1 MYIFQMSADERE
13 SDGNQARVSY
23 LPSQQQY
30 LPLGISREAVA
41 NARPPGFPGAMPQ
54 QALPGNAAQHVI
66 RPPIRA
72 PLASAGLNRPPL
84 VAAGV
89 PFQQGVN
96 PNGNGGN
103 KDTITVKELMINVI
117 DKALSTPYQA
127 QVQAAGGGGN
137 PAAGHAS
144 QPPPSPTIQNLLD
157 SSSKPPN
164 KTNYVRDKMG
174 LNPRV
179 GSMAPPAAPPPSNA
193 ASSAASQQN
202 DCETLDL
209 SMPRRRESANT
220 PPTNYSQQQ
229 ARGDPMLHRRSPSF
243 ASNSADARPP
253 PAHANKVKTEPYL
266 REISPSYDGR
276 TLTVTPPHLLGTPSG
291 SSSGARPP
299 SNIARSSQPPPPQSY
314 LSRSSLPPTTLAAA
328 GRQPA
333 LSPKM
338 ASKPPLTI
346 QTGSITQGTP
356 AIQQRYGEP
365 LLKLTPTESRAA
377 GGGSITQGTPCFDKN
392 IRRDS
397 AYYPAQG
404 RSQGS
409 AGAFPDQHL
418 SSRQVIMNDYAMARS
433 TEMQRRPDSRE
444 AHHSR
449 SISPGRRSDLS
460 PRPRTIDPRTAAG
473 AQLLSRDGRPVST
486 DPRYDPR
493 YLAAVQAEQS
503 RMSGL
508 PEARGDPKAD
518 LPGHKDPRAVGLQRA
533 QPAATL
539 SRNYFNTTI
548 ASQLQ
553 SQQVYLTSDGR
564 YASRSRSPPRSTP
577 PPSRPSMTMPR
588 QGGITSGKPIVT
600 KELYRTAPEVTISK
614 TSSPRGLPYNEVTNN
629 ALASLVDVAVQQ
641 PKLDL
646 TQIRTQQQAAA
657 LMAMANNSKAAS
669 SLVSVN
675 NTIFFSVRLF
685 IKTAFLQTSA
695 AAAVAASQL
704 AQQVQASKQYY
715 LVNDH
720 AAAVAAASGFSSAAR
735 ITAASSKPPSSTSS
749 LSRPDAPAVIISERD
764 RNTQQQQLALA
775 AAKLTGNTP
784 QNVIDAIITQSIQGV
799 PDGLKLAAQQEEL
812 VKAMTVKAQ
821 LEKFEAA
828 VAAHQ
833 QAAAAA
839 ANSSS
844 RPPSSS
850 SSADHPQKPNIPAD
864 MMLNR
869 ELSITPASSG
879 TEEFLKK
886 RQIMITTSATLT
898 PTSSASAP
906 TRAGADERQIIRVA
920 QPVSPAKPAAS
931 LPPPP
936 AAPEH
941 SADNGDQPPPGM
953 SPLDYVKNKIVEE
966 MKKHGEDGN
975 PLPSSS
981 PTPAAVPG
989 QKRSAEEAPA
999 NVEDKKKAKTDDLG
1013 PSEPPAPVA
1022 PAAPAVLPESP
1033 GSPGDMVIDESDR
1046 TETTPKAA
1054 SPATASA
1061 APTGSAGE
1069 SSSPVAAPPVT
1080 TSAAAASAAAN
1091 SSKYEPLSDDEWPHS
1106 RRSHQ
1111 PPRLPFYMRNGL
1123 E

>member
-1 MYIFQMSADERE
+1 MQ
-13 SDGNQARVSY
+13 
-23 LPSQQQY
+23 
-30 LPLGISREAVA
+30 
-41 NARPPGFPGAMPQ
+41 
-54 QALPGNAAQHVI
+54 
-66 RPPIRA
+66 
-72 PLASAGLNRPPL
+72 

-89 PFQQGVN
+89 PFQQAQS
-96 PNGNGGN
+96 GNGGN

-117 DKALSTPYQA
+117 DKALSTPFQA
-127 QVQAAGGGGN
+127 QVQAASGGN
-137 PAAGHAS
+137 PGAAGHAS

-179 GSMAPPAAPPPSNA
+179 GSMAPPAAPPPS
-193 ASSAASQQN
+193 SSSASQQN

-266 REISPSYDGR
+266 REISPSSYDGR
-276 TLTVTPPHLLGTPSG
+276 TLTVTPPHLLGTSAAPSPG
-291 SSSGARPP
+291 QPRPPP
-299 SNIARSSQPPPPQSY
+299 SNIARGSQPPPPQGY
-314 LSRSSLPPTTLAAA
+314 LSRSALPPTTLAAA

-392 IRRDS
+392 IRRDQ
-397 AYYPAQG
+397 AYYPSAQG
-404 RSQGS
+404 RSQS
-409 AGAFPDQHL
+409 SGAFPDQHL

-503 RMSGL
+503 RISGL
-508 PEARGDPKAD
+508 PEPRGDPKAD
-518 LPGHKDPRAVGLQRA
+518 IPGHKDPRAVAAGLQRA

-539 SRNYFNTTI
+539 SRNYFNTTL

-577 PPSRPSMTMPR
+577 PPARPNMTMPR

-614 TSSPRGLPYNEVTNN
+614 TSSPRGLAPYNEVTNN

-657 LMAMANNSKAAS
+657 LMAMANNPKAAS
-669 SLVSVN
+669 SLVSV
-675 NTIFFSVRLF
+675 SVSALHHHVDSLLLKSLF
-685 IKTAFLQTSA
+685 YRHLQLRPW
-695 AAAVAASQL
+695 Q
-704 AQQVQASKQYY
+704 
-715 LVNDH
+715 
-720 AAAVAAASGFSSAAR
+720 
-735 ITAASSKPPSSTSS
+735 PPS
-749 LSRPDAPAVIISERD
+749 
-764 RNTQQQQLALA
+764 
-775 AAKLTGNTP
+775 
-784 QNVIDAIITQSIQGV
+784 
-799 PDGLKLAAQQEEL
+799 
-812 VKAMTVKAQ
+812 
-821 LEKFEAA
+821 
-828 VAAHQ
+828 
-833 QAAAAA
+833 
-839 ANSSS
+839 
-844 RPPSSS
+844 
-850 SSADHPQKPNIPAD
+850 
-864 MMLNR
+864 
-869 ELSITPASSG
+869 
-879 TEEFLKK
+879 
-886 RQIMITTSATLT
+886 
-898 PTSSASAP
+898 
-906 TRAGADERQIIRVA
+906 
-920 QPVSPAKPAAS
+920 
-931 LPPPP
+931 
-936 AAPEH
+936 
-941 SADNGDQPPPGM
+941 
-953 SPLDYVKNKIVEE
+953 
-966 MKKHGEDGN
+966 
-975 PLPSSS
+975 
-981 PTPAAVPG
+981 
-989 QKRSAEEAPA
+989 
-999 NVEDKKKAKTDDLG
+999 
-1013 PSEPPAPVA
+1013 
-1022 PAAPAVLPESP
+1022 
-1033 GSPGDMVIDESDR
+1033 
-1046 TETTPKAA
+1046 
-1054 SPATASA
+1054 
-1061 APTGSAGE
+1061 
-1069 SSSPVAAPPVT
+1069 
-1080 TSAAAASAAAN
+1080 
-1091 SSKYEPLSDDEWPHS
+1091 
-1106 RRSHQ
+1106 
-1111 PPRLPFYMRNGL
+1111 
-1123 E
+1123 